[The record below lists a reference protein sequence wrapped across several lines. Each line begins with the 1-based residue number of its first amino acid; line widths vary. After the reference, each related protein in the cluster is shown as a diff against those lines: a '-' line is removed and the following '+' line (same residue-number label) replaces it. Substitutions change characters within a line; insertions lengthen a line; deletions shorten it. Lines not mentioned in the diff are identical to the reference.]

1 MAILSDHHWRD
12 PIAGLREMARVAQRV
27 IVFQWDN
34 ALVPRV
40 WLVRD
45 YLPEFAATSKA
56 RPSLSERGAAIHAE
70 MQTVPIPWD
79 CIDGFF
85 HAYWRR
91 PHAYLQQQV
100 RRGTSVWARVGP
112 QVEQRAV
119 EALTADLASG
129 AWHERNRDLVDLA
142 DADLGARLLIAR

>member
-1 MAILSDHHWRD
+1 
-12 PIAGLREMARVAQRV
+12 MARVAQRV

-34 ALVPRV
+34 ALVPRF

-56 RPSLSERGAAIHAE
+56 RHSLSERGAAIHAE

-79 CIDGFF
+79 W
-85 HAYWRR
+85 HRRVLSRYWRR

-142 DADLGARLLIAR
+142 DADLGARLLIAT